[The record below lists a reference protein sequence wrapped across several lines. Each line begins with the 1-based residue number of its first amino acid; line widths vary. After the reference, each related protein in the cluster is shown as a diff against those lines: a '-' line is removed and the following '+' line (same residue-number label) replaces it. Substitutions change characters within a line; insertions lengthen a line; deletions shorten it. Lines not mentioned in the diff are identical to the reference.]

1 MINRD
6 NFDVLPPNS
15 FKPEYPSWQKHYCAL
30 QAELVKLSEV
40 VLVAEAVEKVYSDT
54 RTSLILVSTNNT
66 HGV

>member
-30 QAELVKLSEV
+30 QAELVKLGEV
-40 VLVAEAVEKVYSDT
+40 VAEAVEKVYSDT
-54 RTSLILVSTNNT
+54 RTWCRLCNNT
-66 HGV
+66 HSV